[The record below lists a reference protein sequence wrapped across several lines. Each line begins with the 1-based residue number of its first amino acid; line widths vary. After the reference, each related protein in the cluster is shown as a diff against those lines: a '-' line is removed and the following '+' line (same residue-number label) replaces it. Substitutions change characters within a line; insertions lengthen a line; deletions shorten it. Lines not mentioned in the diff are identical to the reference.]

1 MFLKGDTSMA
11 ETSVS
16 TTRRQ
21 PGLLLACL
29 PLASMALLLGVG
41 YGVYRL
47 QVQVLL
53 IAAAVGA
60 GLAGGRLGY
69 SWEEMQQG
77 IVESIRKA
85 MPAMLI
91 MLCVGMLIAAWMASG
106 TIPMLLYYGLKLVS
120 PRFFL
125 VTACLACT
133 VTSLATG
140 TSWGTVG
147 TVGVAF
153 IGIAQALQVPLGP
166 AAGAIVAGAYM
177 GDKLSPF
184 SDIPNLAPIATG
196 ANLFD
201 NIRHMLWS
209 AVPAWLAG
217 LAVYFFMGLGLDRAA
232 AVAPQISLIT
242 SGLHAHFHFHAILLL
257 PLAIVFWFAFAK
269 KPVIP
274 GMVLSVAVAALL
286 AAWLQQVPFAALARF
301 LSSGYKAESGLAA
314 IDRLISRGGI
324 MSMMETLLIALA
336 AFSFGGIMQRTGM
349 LAVVLE
355 RVTRLARRV
364 WSLSLTAIATA
375 LLTALITGSSYLSML
390 IPGELL
396 APALRKLDL
405 AAKNLS
411 RIVEESGAIMV
422 PLVPWSMAGVYVSGI
437 LGVPVAAYLPFAFM
451 NYLSVLLLVLFGCTG
466 FTMAKR
472 TREDETQ
479 IGS

>member
-1 MFLKGDTSMA
+1 MA
-11 ETSVS
+11 Q
-16 TTRRQ
+16 TTAAKEHRQ
-21 PGLLLACL
+21 PRLMLASL
-29 PLASMALLLGVG
+29 PLALMALLLGVG
-41 YGVYRL
+41 YGVFHL

-60 GLAGGRLGY
+60 GLVGWRLGY
-69 SWEEMQQG
+69 TWEEMQQG

-91 MLCVGMLIAAWMASG
+91 MLCVGMLIAAWIACG
-106 TIPMLLYYGLKLVS
+106 TIPMLLYYGLKIVS

-125 VTACLACT
+125 VTACLACS

-166 AAGAIVAGAYM
+166 AAGAIVAGAYL

-184 SDIPNLAPIATG
+184 SDIPNLAPVATG
-196 ANLFD
+196 TNLFD
-201 NIRHMLWS
+201 HLRHMLWS
-209 AVPAWLAG
+209 AIPAWLAG
-217 LAVYFFMGLGLDRAA
+217 LAVYFFMGLGYPSAGTAA
-232 AVAPQISLIT
+232 AQIAPIT
-242 SGLHAHFHFHAILLL
+242 AGLRGHFYFHAALLL
-257 PLAIVFWFAFAK
+257 PLLIVFWFALAK

-274 GMVLSVAVAALL
+274 GMILSVFTACVL
-286 AAWLQQVPFAALARF
+286 AAWLQRVPLVALASF
-301 LSSGYKAESGLAA
+301 LSSGYKSGTGLADV
-314 IDRLISRGGI
+314 DRLISRGGI
-324 MSMMETLLIALA
+324 MSMMETMLIALA

-375 LLTALITGSSYLSML
+375 LITALITGSSYLSML

-396 APALRKLDL
+396 APAFRKLDL

-451 NYLSVLLLVLFGCTG
+451 NYLSVILLVIFGCTG

>member
-1 MFLKGDTSMA
+1 MA
-11 ETSVS
+11 ETNTSNEH
-16 TTRRQ
+16 RQ
-21 PGLLLACL
+21 PSLLLASL
-29 PLASMALLLGVG
+29 PLAAMALLLGVG
-41 YGVYRL
+41 YGVFHL

-53 IAAAVGA
+53 IAAAVCA
-60 GLAGGRLGY
+60 GLVGWRLGY
-69 SWEEMQQG
+69 TWEEMQQG

-85 MPAMLI
+85 MPAILI
-91 MLCVGMLIAAWMASG
+91 LLCVGMLVAAWIACG

-125 VTACLACT
+125 VTACAVCSI
-133 VTSLATG
+133 TSLATG

-153 IGIAQALQVPLGP
+153 IGIAQALRVPLGP
-166 AAGAIVAGAYM
+166 AAGAIVAGAYF
-177 GDKLSPF
+177 GDKMSPF
-184 SDIPNLAPIATG
+184 SDIPNLAPIAAG
-196 ANLFD
+196 SNLFD

-217 LAVYFFMGLGLDRAA
+217 LAIYFFLGLGYGGTSVD
-232 AVAPQISLIT
+232 APQIAAIMAGL
-242 SGLHAHFHFHAILLL
+242 SGHFHFHALLLL
-257 PLAIVFWFAFAK
+257 PPAIVFWSAFAK

-274 GMVLSVAVAALL
+274 GMILSVAIAALL
-286 AAWLQQVPFAALARF
+286 AAWLQRVSLVSLARF
-301 LSSGYKAESGLAA
+301 LSAGYKADTGLADV
-314 IDRLISRGGI
+314 DRLISRGGI

-349 LAVVLE
+349 LTVVLE

-364 WSLSLTAIATA
+364 WSLSLTAILAT
-375 LLTALITGSSYLSML
+375 LTTAMITGSSYLSML

-396 APALRKLDL
+396 APAFRKMDL

-411 RIVEESGAIMV
+411 RIITECGGIMV
-422 PLVPWSMAGVYVSGI
+422 PLIPWSMAGVYVSGI

-451 NYLSVLLLVLFGCTG
+451 NYFSVLLLVLYGCTG
-466 FTMAKR
+466 FTMAR
-472 TREDETQ
+472 RRREDETQ

>member
-1 MFLKGDTSMA
+1 MA
-11 ETSVS
+11 EINATNEH
-16 TTRRQ
+16 RK
-21 PGLLLACL
+21 PGLLLALL
-29 PLASMALLLGVG
+29 PLAFMALLLGAG
-41 YGVYRL
+41 YGVFRL

-53 IAAAVGA
+53 VIAAVGA
-60 GLAGGRLGY
+60 GLAGWRLGY
-69 SWEEMQQG
+69 SWDEMQQG

-85 MPAMLI
+85 LPAILI

-125 VTACLACT
+125 VTACLACSAT
-133 VTSLATG
+133 ALATG

-184 SDIPNLAPIATG
+184 SDIPNLAPVATG

-201 NIRHMLWS
+201 HIRHMLWS

-217 LAVYFFMGLGLDRAA
+217 LAIYFFMGLHYGRAA
-232 AVAPQISLIT
+232 AIAPQIARIT
-242 SGLHAHFHFHAILLL
+242 AGLSARFHFHVILLL

-274 GMVLSVAVAALL
+274 GMVLSVGAASVLAV
-286 AAWLQQVPFAALARF
+286 WLQRVSVVSLARF
-301 LSSGYKAESGLAA
+301 LSSGYQADSGLADV
-314 IDRLISRGGI
+314 DRLISRGGI

-349 LAVVLE
+349 LTVVLE
-355 RVTRLARRV
+355 RVTRWARRV
-364 WSLSLTAIATA
+364 WSLSLTAV
-375 LLTALITGSSYLSML
+375 LTALVTALVTGSSYLAML

-396 APALRKLDL
+396 APAFRKMDL

-411 RIVEESGAIMV
+411 RIVEECGAIIV

-437 LGVPVAAYLPFAFM
+437 LGVPVLSFLPFAFM
-451 NYLSVLLLVLFGCTG
+451 NYFSVLVLVLYGCTG
-466 FTMAKR
+466 FSMARR

>member
-1 MFLKGDTSMA
+1 MA
-11 ETSVS
+11 ETKV
-16 TTRRQ
+16 TNKHRQ
-21 PGLLLACL
+21 PGLLLASL
-29 PLASMALLLGVG
+29 PLAAMALLLGVG
-41 YGVYRL
+41 YGVFHL

-53 IAAAVGA
+53 IAAAVCA
-60 GLAGGRLGY
+60 GLVGWRLGY
-69 SWEEMQQG
+69 TWEEMQQG

-85 MPAMLI
+85 MPAILI
-91 MLCVGMLIAAWMASG
+91 LLCVGMLVAAWIASG

-125 VTACLACT
+125 VTACLACS

-153 IGIAQALQVPLGP
+153 IGIAQALRVPLGP
-166 AAGAIVAGAYM
+166 AAGAIVAGAYF
-177 GDKLSPF
+177 GDKMSPF
-184 SDIPNLAPIATG
+184 SDIPNLAPIAAG
-196 ANLFD
+196 SNLFD

-217 LAVYFFMGLGLDRAA
+217 LAIYFFMGLGYGGTSVD
-232 AVAPQISLIT
+232 APQIAAIMAGL
-242 SGLHAHFHFHAILLL
+242 SGHFHFHALLLL
-257 PLAIVFWFAFAK
+257 PPAIVFWSAFAK

-274 GMVLSVAVAALL
+274 GMILSVATAAVL
-286 AAWLQQVPFAALARF
+286 AAWLQRVSLVSLARF
-301 LSSGYKAESGLAA
+301 LSAGYKADTGLADV
-314 IDRLISRGGI
+314 DRLISRGGI

-336 AFSFGGIMQRTGM
+336 AFSFAGVMQRTGM

-355 RVTRLARRV
+355 RLTRLARRV
-364 WSLSLTAIATA
+364 WSLSLTAILAT
-375 LLTALITGSSYLSML
+375 LTTAMITGSSYLSML

-396 APALRKLDL
+396 APAFRKMDL

-411 RIVEESGAIMV
+411 RIITECGGIMV
-422 PLVPWSMAGVYVSGI
+422 PLIPWSMAGVYVSGI

-451 NYLSVLLLVLFGCTG
+451 NYFSVLLLVLYGCTG
-466 FTMAKR
+466 FTMAR
-472 TREDETQ
+472 RQREDETQ

>member
-1 MFLKGDTSMA
+1 MTQTTTTS
-11 ETSVS
+11 EH
-16 TTRRQ
+16 RK
-21 PGLLLACL
+21 PGLLLASL
-29 PLASMALLLGVG
+29 PLAFMALLLGIG
-41 YGVYRL
+41 YGVFHL
-47 QVQVLL
+47 QAQVLL

-60 GLAGGRLGY
+60 GLVGWRLGY
-69 SWEEMQQG
+69 SWDEMQQG

-85 MPAMLI
+85 MPAILI
-91 MLCVGMLIAAWMASG
+91 LLCVGMLIAAWMASG

-125 VTACLACT
+125 VTACAACT

-147 TVGVAF
+147 TIGVAF
-153 IGIAQALQVPLGP
+153 IGLAQALQVPLGP

-217 LAVYFFMGLGLDRAA
+217 LAIYFFMGLGYARAG
-232 AVAPQISLIT
+232 VNAPQIGLIT
-242 SGLHAHFHFHAILLL
+242 DGLRGHFHFHAALLL
-257 PLAIVFWFAFAK
+257 PLVIVFWFALAK

-274 GMVLSVAVAALL
+274 GMVLSVATAAVL
-286 AAWLQQVPFAALARF
+286 AVWLQRVSLVSLARS
-301 LSSGYKAESGLAA
+301 LSAGYRGETGLADV
-314 IDRLISRGGI
+314 DRLISRGGI

-364 WSLSLTAIATA
+364 WSLSLTAVVTA
-375 LLTALITGSSYLSML
+375 LVTALITGSSYLSML

-396 APALRKLDL
+396 APAFRKMDL

-411 RIVEESGAIMV
+411 RIVEECGAIMV
-422 PLVPWSMAGVYVSGI
+422 PLIPWSMAGVYVSGI
-437 LGVPVAAYLPFAFM
+437 LGVPVLAYLPFAFM
-451 NYLSVLLLVLFGCTG
+451 NYFSVLLLVIYGCTG
-466 FTMAKR
+466 FTMARRKC
-472 TREDETQ
+472 EDETQ

>member
-1 MFLKGDTSMA
+1 MA
-11 ETSVS
+11 Q
-16 TTRRQ
+16 TTTPKEHSR
-21 PGLLLACL
+21 PGLLLSLL
-29 PLASMALLLGVG
+29 PLAFMALLLGVG
-41 YGVYRL
+41 YGVCRL

-53 IAAAVGA
+53 IAAAAGA
-60 GLAGGRLGY
+60 GLAGWRLGY
-69 SWEEMQQG
+69 SWDEMQQG

-91 MLCVGMLIAAWMASG
+91 LLCVGMLIAAWMASG

-133 VTSLATG
+133 ATALATG

-153 IGIAQALQVPLGP
+153 IGIAQALRVPLGP

-201 NIRHMLWS
+201 NLRHMLWS
-209 AVPAWLAG
+209 AVPAWAAG
-217 LAVYFFMGLGLDRAA
+217 LAIYFFMGLGYGAA
-232 AVAPQISLIT
+232 AVAPQIAVIM
-242 SGLHAHFHFHAILLL
+242 SGLRAQFHFHVILLL

-274 GMVLSVAVAALL
+274 GMVLSVAVAAIL
-286 AAWLQQVPFAALARF
+286 AAWLQGVSVVSLARF
-301 LSSGYKAESGLAA
+301 LSAGYRADTGLADV
-314 IDRLISRGGI
+314 DRLISRGGI

-364 WSLSLTAIATA
+364 WSLSLTAILTT
-375 LLTALITGSSYLSML
+375 LITALITGSSYLAML

-396 APALRKLDL
+396 APAFRKLDL

-437 LGVPVAAYLPFAFM
+437 LGVPVSAYLPYAFM
-451 NYLSVLLLVLFGCTG
+451 NYFSVLLLVIYGCTG
-466 FTMAKR
+466 FTMAR
-472 TREDETQ
+472 RRREDETQ

>member
-1 MFLKGDTSMA
+1 MA
-11 ETSVS
+11 ES
-16 TTRRQ
+16 TASTKGRQ
-21 PGLLLACL
+21 PGLFLASL
-29 PLASMALLLGVG
+29 PLAVMGLLLGVG
-41 YGVYRL
+41 YGVFHL

-53 IAAAVGA
+53 ITAAVSA
-60 GLAGGRLGY
+60 GLVGWRLGY

-85 MPAMLI
+85 MPAILI

-125 VTACLACT
+125 VTACLVCSM
-133 VTSLATG
+133 TSLATG

-153 IGIAQALQVPLGP
+153 IGIAQALNVPLGP
-166 AAGAIVAGAYM
+166 AAGAIVAGAYF
-177 GDKLSPF
+177 GDKFSPF
-184 SDIPNLAPIATG
+184 SDIPNLAPIAAG
-196 ANLFD
+196 SNLYD
-201 NIRHMLWS
+201 NIRHM
-209 AVPAWLAG
+209 AG
-217 LAVYFFMGLGLDRAA
+217 LGIYFFMGLSYGRAG
-232 AVAPQISLIT
+232 VKSPQIGLIMDSLR
-242 SGLHAHFHFHAILLL
+242 GHFSFHIVLLL
-257 PLAIVFWFAFAK
+257 PVAIVFWFAFAK

-274 GMVLSVAVAALL
+274 GMIFSVATAAVL
-286 AAWLQQVPFAALARF
+286 AVWLQRVAVVSLARF
-301 LSSGYKAESGLAA
+301 LSAGYKADTGLADV
-314 IDRLISRGGI
+314 DRLISRGGI

-364 WSLSLTAIATA
+364 WSLTLTAVVAA
-375 LLTALITGSSYLSML
+375 LATALITGSSYLSML

-396 APALRKLDL
+396 APAFRKMDL

-411 RIVEESGAIMV
+411 RIIEECGGIMV
-422 PLVPWSMAGVYVSGI
+422 PLIPWSMAGVYVSGI
-437 LGVPVAAYLPFAFM
+437 LHVPVTAYLPFAFM
-451 NYLSVLLLVLFGCTG
+451 NYFSVLLLVLYGFTG
-466 FTMAKR
+466 FSMARR
-472 TREDETQ
+472 TRDDETQ

>member
-1 MFLKGDTSMA
+1 MT
-11 ETSVS
+11 ETNAKNKHRKPS
-16 TTRRQ
+16 
-21 PGLLLACL
+21 LLLACL
-29 PLASMALLLGVG
+29 PLAAMTLLLGIG
-41 YGVYRL
+41 YGMFHL
-47 QVQVLL
+47 QAQVLL
-53 IAAAVGA
+53 IAAAVCA
-60 GLAGGRLGY
+60 GLVGWRLGY
-69 SWEEMQQG
+69 TWEEMQQG
-77 IVESIRKA
+77 IVESVRKA
-85 MPAMLI
+85 VPAILI

-125 VTACLACT
+125 VTACAVCSL
-133 VTSLATG
+133 TSLATG

-147 TVGVAF
+147 TIGVAF

-166 AAGAIVAGAYM
+166 AAGAIVAGAYF

-184 SDIPNLAPIATG
+184 SDITNLAPIAAG
-196 ANLFD
+196 SNLFD

-209 AVPAWLAG
+209 AVPAWTAG
-217 LAVYFFMGLGLDRAA
+217 LAVYFFMGLGYGRAG
-232 AVAPQISLIT
+232 VSAPQIAAIT
-242 SGLHAHFHFHAILLL
+242 NGLRGHFTFHIVLLL
-257 PLAIVFWFAFAK
+257 PLAIVFWFAVAK
-269 KPVIP
+269 RPVIP
-274 GMVLSVAVAALL
+274 GMMLSIATACVL
-286 AAWLQQVPFAALARF
+286 AAWLQRVALVSLARF
-301 LSSGYKAESGLAA
+301 LSTGYKTDTGLAD

-364 WSLSLTAIATA
+364 WSLTLTTVVTA
-375 LLTALITGSSYLSML
+375 LTTALITGSSYLAML

-396 APALRKLDL
+396 APAFRKMDL

-422 PLVPWSMAGVYVSGI
+422 PLIPWSMAGVYISGI
-437 LGVPVAAYLPFAFM
+437 LGVPVTAYLPFAFM
-451 NYLSVLLLVLFGCTG
+451 NYFSVILLVLYGFTG
-466 FTMAKR
+466 FTMAR
-472 TREDETQ
+472 RVREDETQ

>member
-1 MFLKGDTSMA
+1 
-11 ETSVS
+11 
-16 TTRRQ
+16 
-21 PGLLLACL
+21 
-29 PLASMALLLGVG
+29 
-41 YGVYRL
+41 
-47 QVQVLL
+47 
-53 IAAAVGA
+53 
-60 GLAGGRLGY
+60 
-69 SWEEMQQG
+69 
-77 IVESIRKA
+77 
-85 MPAMLI
+85 
-91 MLCVGMLIAAWMASG
+91 
-106 TIPMLLYYGLKLVS
+106 
-120 PRFFL
+120 
-125 VTACLACT
+125 
-133 VTSLATG
+133 
-140 TSWGTVG
+140 
-147 TVGVAF
+147 
-153 IGIAQALQVPLGP
+153 
-166 AAGAIVAGAYM
+166 M

-217 LAVYFFMGLGLDRAA
+217 LAVYFFMGLGYGRAA
-232 AVAPQISLIT
+232 AVAPQIALIT
-242 SGLHAHFHFHAILLL
+242 SGLRAHFHFHAVLLL
-257 PLAIVFWFAFAK
+257 PLVIVFWFAFAK

-274 GMVLSVAVAALL
+274 GMVLSVGVAAAL
-286 AAWLQQVPFAALARF
+286 AAWLQKVSLVALMRF
-301 LSSGYKAESGLAA
+301 LSSGYKADSGLAD

-364 WSLSLTAIATA
+364 WSLSLTAIVTTLIA
-375 LLTALITGSSYLSML
+375 ALITGSSYLSML

-396 APALRKLDL
+396 APAFRKLDL

-422 PLVPWSMAGVYVSGI
+422 PLIPWSMAGVYVSGI

-451 NYLSVLLLVLFGCTG
+451 NYFSVLLLVLYGCTG
-466 FTMAKR
+466 FTMAR
-472 TREDETQ
+472 RIREDETQ

>member
-1 MFLKGDTSMA
+1 MA
-11 ETSVS
+11 EATQP
-16 TTRRQ
+16 TKHRQ
-21 PGLLLACL
+21 PGL
-29 PLASMALLLGVG
+29 PLASLPLVIMALLLGIG
-41 YGVYRL
+41 YGVFHL

-53 IAAAVGA
+53 IVAAAAA
-60 GLAGGRLGY
+60 GLVGWRLGY

-85 MPAMLI
+85 MPAILI
-91 MLCVGMLIAAWMASG
+91 LLCVGLLIAAWMASG
-106 TIPMLLYYGLKLVS
+106 TIPMLLYYGLELVS

-125 VTACLACT
+125 VTACLACS

-166 AAGAIVAGAYM
+166 AAGAIVAGAYF

-217 LAVYFFMGLGLDRAA
+217 LAIYFFMGLKYGNAA
-232 AVAPQISLIT
+232 ATAPQIGLIMA
-242 SGLHAHFHFHAILLL
+242 GLRGNFYFHIALLL
-257 PLAIVFWFAFAK
+257 PLVIVFWFALAK

-274 GMVLSVAVAALL
+274 GMILSVATAAAL
-286 AAWLQQVPFAALARF
+286 AAWLQRVSLVSLASF
-301 LSSGYKAESGLAA
+301 LTTGYRGDTGLADV
-314 IDRLISRGGI
+314 DRLISRGGI

-355 RVTRLARRV
+355 RVTRMARRV
-364 WSLSLTAIATA
+364 WSLSLTAIASA
-375 LLTALITGSSYLSML
+375 LITALITGSSYLSML

-396 APALRKLDL
+396 APAFRKMDL

-411 RIVEESGAIMV
+411 RIVEECGAIMV
-422 PLVPWSMAGVYVSGI
+422 PLIPWSMAGVYVSGI
-437 LGVPVAAYLPFAFM
+437 LRVPVADYLPFAFM
-451 NYLSVLLLVLFGCTG
+451 NYFSVLLLVLYGCSG
-466 FTMAKR
+466 FTMARR

>member
-1 MFLKGDTSMA
+1 MTQ
-11 ETSVS
+11 
-16 TTRRQ
+16 TTTPKEHSK
-21 PGLLLACL
+21 PGLLLASL
-29 PLASMALLLGVG
+29 PLAFMALLLGVG
-41 YGVYRL
+41 YGVYHL

-53 IAAAVGA
+53 IAAAIGA
-60 GLAGGRLGY
+60 GLVGWRLGY

-77 IVESIRKA
+77 IVESIRKS

-91 MLCVGMLIAAWMASG
+91 MLSVGMLIAAWMASG
-106 TIPMLLYYGLKLVS
+106 TIPLLLYHGLKIVS

-125 VTACLACT
+125 VTACAACT
-133 VTSLATG
+133 VTALATG

-147 TVGVAF
+147 TIGVAF

-201 NIRHMLWS
+201 HIRHMLWS

-217 LAVYFFMGLGLDRAA
+217 LAVYFFMGLRYGRAGIT
-232 AVAPQISLIT
+232 APQIGLIT
-242 SGLHAHFHFHAILLL
+242 TGLRDHFSFHVLLLL
-257 PLAIVFWFAFAK
+257 PLVIVFWFALAK

-274 GMVLSVAVAALL
+274 GMILSVATACVL
-286 AAWLQQVPFAALARF
+286 AVWLQRVSIVALARF
-301 LSSGYKAESGLAA
+301 LSAGYRADTGLADV
-314 IDRLISRGGI
+314 DRLISRGGI
-324 MSMMETLLIALA
+324 MSMMETMLIALA

-364 WSLSLTAIATA
+364 WSLSLTAIATT

-396 APALRKLDL
+396 APAFRKLEL

-411 RIVEESGAIMV
+411 RIVEECGAIMV

-437 LGVPVAAYLPFAFM
+437 LGVPVTAYLPFAFM
-451 NYLSVLLLVLFGCTG
+451 NYFSVLLLVLYGCTG
-466 FTMAKR
+466 FTMAR
-472 TREDETQ
+472 RRREDETR

>member
-1 MFLKGDTSMA
+1 MA
-11 ETSVS
+11 P
-16 TTRRQ
+16 TTTAKEHPR
-21 PGLLLACL
+21 PSLLLASL
-29 PLASMALLLGVG
+29 PLALMALLLGVG
-41 YGVYRL
+41 YGVFHL

-53 IAAAVGA
+53 IGAAIGA
-60 GLAGGRLGY
+60 GLAGWRLGY
-69 SWEEMQQG
+69 SWDEMQQG

-91 MLCVGMLIAAWMASG
+91 LLCVGMLIAAWMASG

-133 VTSLATG
+133 VTALATG

-153 IGIAQALQVPLGP
+153 IGIAQALGVPPGP

-209 AVPAWLAG
+209 AVPAWAAG
-217 LAVYFFMGLGLDRAA
+217 LAIYFFMGLGYGAA
-232 AVAPQISLIT
+232 AVAPQIAVIT
-242 SGLHAHFHFHAILLL
+242 NGLRAQFHFHVILLL

-274 GMVLSVAVAALL
+274 GMVLSVAVAVLL
-286 AAWLQQVPFAALARF
+286 AAWLQRVSVVSLARF
-301 LSSGYKAESGLAA
+301 LSAGYRADTGLADV
-314 IDRLISRGGI
+314 DRLISRGGI

-364 WSLSLTAIATA
+364 WSLSLTAILTT
-375 LLTALITGSSYLSML
+375 LITALITGSSYLAML

-396 APALRKLDL
+396 APAFRKLDL

-422 PLVPWSMAGVYVSGI
+422 PLIPWSMAGVYVSGI
-437 LGVPVAAYLPFAFM
+437 LGVPVSAYLPYAFM
-451 NYLSVLLLVLFGCTG
+451 NYFSVLLLVIYGCTG
-466 FTMAKR
+466 FTMAR
-472 TREDETQ
+472 RRREDETQ

>member
-1 MFLKGDTSMA
+1 MA
-11 ETSVS
+11 ETSAS
-16 TTRRQ
+16 TTHRQ

-29 PLASMALLLGVG
+29 PLAVMALLLGVG
-41 YGVYRL
+41 YGMFHL
-47 QVQVLL
+47 QAQVLL
-53 IAAAVGA
+53 ICAAVCA
-60 GLAGGRLGY
+60 GLVGWRLGY
-69 SWEEMQQG
+69 SWDEMQQG
-77 IVESIRKA
+77 IVESVRKA
-85 MPAMLI
+85 LPAILI

-125 VTACLACT
+125 VTACLACS

-166 AAGAIVAGAYM
+166 AAGAIVAGAYL

-184 SDIPNLAPIATG
+184 SDIPNLAPVATG
-196 ANLFD
+196 TNLFD
-201 NIRHMLWS
+201 HLRHMLWS

-217 LAVYFFMGLGLDRAA
+217 LAVYFFMGLKFGRAGA
-232 AVAPQISLIT
+232 SAPQIGLIT
-242 SGLHAHFHFHAILLL
+242 SGLRAHFTFHAVLLL
-257 PLAIVFWFAFAK
+257 PLLIVFWFALAK

-274 GMVLSVAVAALL
+274 GMMLSVATACAL
-286 AAWLQQVPFAALARF
+286 AAWLQRQTLVSLAGF
-301 LSSGYKAESGLAA
+301 LSGGYKSGTGLAD

-355 RVTRLARRV
+355 RVTRLARRA
-364 WSLSLTAIATA
+364 WSLSLTAMATTLVTA
-375 LLTALITGSSYLSML
+375 LVTGSSYLSML

-396 APALRKLDL
+396 APAFRKMDL

-411 RIVEESGAIMV
+411 RIVEECGAIMV
-422 PLVPWSMAGVYVSGI
+422 PLVPWSMAGVYISGI
-437 LGVPVAAYLPFAFM
+437 LRVPVTSYLPFAFM
-451 NYLSVLLLVLFGCTG
+451 NYFSVLLLALYGGTG
-466 FTMAKR
+466 FTMARR

-479 IGS
+479 VGS

>member
-1 MFLKGDTSMA
+1 MA
-11 ETSVS
+11 QMIAPQEHPKPS
-16 TTRRQ
+16 
-21 PGLLLACL
+21 LLLASL
-29 PLASMALLLGVG
+29 PLALMALLLGVG
-41 YGVYRL
+41 YGVFHL
-47 QVQVLL
+47 PVQVLL

-60 GLAGGRLGY
+60 GLAGWRLGF

-91 MLCVGMLIAAWMASG
+91 LLCVGMLIAAWMASG

-133 VTSLATG
+133 VTALATG

-153 IGIAQALQVPLGP
+153 IGIAQALGVPPGP

-209 AVPAWLAG
+209 AVPAWAAG
-217 LAVYFFMGLGLDRAA
+217 LAIYFFMGLGYGAA
-232 AVAPQISLIT
+232 AVAPQIAVIMN
-242 SGLHAHFHFHAILLL
+242 GLRAQFHFHAILLL

-286 AAWLQQVPFAALARF
+286 AAWLQRVFVVALARF
-301 LSSGYKAESGLAA
+301 LSAGYRADTGLADV
-314 IDRLISRGGI
+314 DRLISRGGI
-324 MSMMETLLIALA
+324 MSMMETMLIALA

-364 WSLSLTAIATA
+364 WSLSLTAILTT
-375 LLTALITGSSYLSML
+375 LVTALITGSSYLAML

-396 APALRKLDL
+396 APAFRKLDL

-437 LGVPVAAYLPFAFM
+437 LGVPVSVYLPYAFM
-451 NYLSVLLLVLFGCTG
+451 NYFSVLLLVIYGCTG
-466 FTMAKR
+466 FTMARRK
-472 TREDETQ
+472 REDETQ
-479 IGS
+479 VGS

>member
-1 MFLKGDTSMA
+1 MA
-11 ETSVS
+11 Q
-16 TTRRQ
+16 TTTPNEHRQ
-21 PGLLLACL
+21 PSLLLASL
-29 PLASMALLLGVG
+29 PLALMALLLGVG
-41 YGVYRL
+41 YGIYHL

-53 IAAAVGA
+53 IIAALGA
-60 GLAGGRLGY
+60 GLAGWRLGY
-69 SWEEMQQG
+69 TWEEMQQG

-91 MLCVGMLIAAWMASG
+91 MLCVGMLIAAWIACG

-120 PRFFL
+120 PRYFL
-125 VTACLACT
+125 VTACLVCS

-166 AAGAIVAGAYM
+166 AAGAIVAGAYF

-184 SDIPNLAPIATG
+184 SDVPNLAPVATG
-196 ANLFD
+196 TNLFD
-201 NIRHMLWS
+201 HLRHMLWS
-209 AVPAWLAG
+209 AIPAWLAG
-217 LAVYFFMGLGLDRAA
+217 LAIYFFMGLGYPGAGTAA
-232 AVAPQISLIT
+232 AQIAPIT
-242 SGLHAHFHFHAILLL
+242 AGLRSHFLFHPVLLL
-257 PLAIVFWFAFAK
+257 PLLVVFWFALAK

-274 GMVLSVAVAALL
+274 GMILSVATACVL
-286 AAWLQQVPFAALARF
+286 AAWLQRVPLVALASF
-301 LSSGYKAESGLAA
+301 LSSGYKSGTGLADV
-314 IDRLISRGGI
+314 DRLISRGGI

-349 LAVVLE
+349 LAVILG
-355 RVTRLARRV
+355 RVTRLARRA

-375 LLTALITGSSYLSML
+375 LITALITGSSYLSML

-396 APALRKLDL
+396 APAFRKLDL

-411 RIVEESGAIMV
+411 RIVEECGAIMV
-422 PLVPWSMAGVYVSGI
+422 PLVPWSMAGVYVAGI
-437 LGVPVAAYLPFAFM
+437 LGVAVTDYLPFAFM
-451 NYLSVLLLVLFGCTG
+451 NYFSVLLLIVYGVTG
-466 FTMAKR
+466 FTMVKR

-479 IGS
+479 VGS

>member
-1 MFLKGDTSMA
+1 MA
-11 ETSVS
+11 ENN
-16 TTRRQ
+16 TTNEHRK
-21 PGLLLACL
+21 PGLLLAL
-29 PLASMALLLGVG
+29 TPLAAMALLLGVG

-60 GLAGGRLGY
+60 GLAGWRLGY
-69 SWEEMQQG
+69 SWDQMQQG

-106 TIPMLLYYGLKLVS
+106 TIPMLLYYGLKIVS
-120 PRFFL
+120 PRYFL

-133 VTSLATG
+133 MTSLATG

-217 LAVYFFMGLGLDRAA
+217 LAVYFFMGLHYGRAA
-232 AVAPQISLIT
+232 AIAPQIAHIT
-242 SGLHAHFHFHAILLL
+242 AGLSARFHFHIILLL
-257 PLAIVFWFAFAK
+257 PLVIVFWFAFAK
-269 KPVIP
+269 MPVIP
-274 GMVLSVAVAALL
+274 GMVLSVGVASVLAV
-286 AAWLQQVPFAALARF
+286 WLQRVSVVALARF
-301 LSSGYKAESGLAA
+301 LSSGYKADSGLAD

-364 WSLSLTAIATA
+364 WSLSLTAIVTTLIA
-375 LLTALITGSSYLSML
+375 ALITGSSYLSML

-396 APALRKLDL
+396 APAFRKLDL

-422 PLVPWSMAGVYVSGI
+422 PLIPWSMAGVYVSGI

-451 NYLSVLLLVLFGCTG
+451 NYFSVLLLVLYGCTG
-466 FTMAKR
+466 FTMAR
-472 TREDETQ
+472 RIREDETQ

>member
-1 MFLKGDTSMA
+1 MA
-11 ETSVS
+11 ES
-16 TTRRQ
+16 TASTKGRQ
-21 PGLLLACL
+21 PGLFLASL
-29 PLASMALLLGVG
+29 PLAVMGLLLGVG
-41 YGVYRL
+41 YGVFHL

-53 IAAAVGA
+53 ITAAVSA
-60 GLAGGRLGY
+60 GLVGWRLGY

-85 MPAMLI
+85 MPAILI

-125 VTACLACT
+125 VTACLVCSM
-133 VTSLATG
+133 TSLATG

-153 IGIAQALQVPLGP
+153 IGIA
-166 AAGAIVAGAYM
+166 
-177 GDKLSPF
+177 
-184 SDIPNLAPIATG
+184 NLAPIAAG
-196 ANLFD
+196 SNLYD

-209 AVPAWLAG
+209 AVPAWMAG
-217 LAVYFFMGLGLDRAA
+217 LGIYFFMGLSYGRAG
-232 AVAPQISLIT
+232 VKSPQIGLIMDSLR
-242 SGLHAHFHFHAILLL
+242 GHFSFHIVLLL
-257 PLAIVFWFAFAK
+257 PVAIVFWFAFAK

-274 GMVLSVAVAALL
+274 GMIFSVATAAVL
-286 AAWLQQVPFAALARF
+286 AVWLQRVAVVSLARF
-301 LSSGYKAESGLAA
+301 LSAGYKADTGLADV
-314 IDRLISRGGI
+314 DRLISRGGI

-364 WSLSLTAIATA
+364 WSLTLTAVVAA
-375 LLTALITGSSYLSML
+375 LATALITGSSYLSML

-396 APALRKLDL
+396 APAFRKMDL

-411 RIVEESGAIMV
+411 RIIEECGGIMV
-422 PLVPWSMAGVYVSGI
+422 PLIPWSMAGVYVSGI
-437 LGVPVAAYLPFAFM
+437 LHVPVTAYLPFAFM
-451 NYLSVLLLVLFGCTG
+451 NYFSVLLLVLYGFTG
-466 FTMAKR
+466 FSMARR
-472 TREDETQ
+472 TRDDETQ

>member
-1 MFLKGDTSMA
+1 MSEANATK
-11 ETSVS
+11 EH
-16 TTRRQ
+16 RR

-29 PLASMALLLGVG
+29 PLAAMALLLGIG
-41 YGVYRL
+41 YGVFHL

-53 IAAAVGA
+53 VAAAVVA
-60 GLAGGRLGY
+60 GLAGWRLGF

-106 TIPMLLYYGLKLVS
+106 TIPMLLYYGLKIVS

-125 VTACLACT
+125 VTACLACS

-166 AAGAIVAGAYM
+166 AAGAIVAGAYF

-196 ANLFD
+196 SNIFD

-217 LAVYFFMGLGLDRAA
+217 LAIYFFMGLGYGRAGA
-232 AVAPQISLIT
+232 AAPQIEWIT
-242 SGLHAHFHFHAILLL
+242 AGLRGHFSFHVVLLL
-257 PLAIVFWFAFAK
+257 PLVIVFWFALAK

-274 GMVLSVAVAALL
+274 GMVLSVAVAVVL
-286 AAWLQQVPFAALARF
+286 AAWLQHDSLLELARS
-301 LSSGYKAESGLAA
+301 LSSGYRAETGLADV
-314 IDRLISRGGI
+314 DRLLSRGGI
-324 MSMMETLLIALA
+324 MSMMETMLIALA
-336 AFSFGGIMQRTGM
+336 AFCFGGIMQRTGM
-349 LAVVLE
+349 LAVVLA
-355 RVTRLARRV
+355 RVTSLARRV
-364 WSLSLTAIATA
+364 WSLSLTAVVSALVTA
-375 LLTALITGSSYLSML
+375 MITGSSYLSML

-396 APALRKLDL
+396 APAFRKLDL
-405 AAKNLS
+405 AAKNLA
-411 RIVEESGAIMV
+411 RIVEECGAIMV
-422 PLVPWSMAGVYVSGI
+422 PLIPWSMAGVYASGI
-437 LGVPVAAYLPFAFM
+437 LRVPVADYLPFAFM
-451 NYLSVLLLVLFGCTG
+451 NYFSVLLLVLYGCTG
-466 FTMAKR
+466 FTMAR
-472 TREDETQ
+472 RRREDETQ